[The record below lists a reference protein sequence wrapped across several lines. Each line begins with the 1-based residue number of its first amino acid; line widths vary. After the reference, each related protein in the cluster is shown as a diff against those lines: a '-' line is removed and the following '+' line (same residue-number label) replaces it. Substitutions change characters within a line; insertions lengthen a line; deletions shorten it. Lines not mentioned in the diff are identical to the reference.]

1 MFVDG
6 GGEGEGGVFEA
17 RRRGRWRGGGGDG
30 GGGGGCVY
38 SSARFSSNLTS
49 ENLPVPELLNMHS
62 SLTRSNPP
70 VLVCG
75 VSWESGGS

>member
-1 MFVDG
+1 MEVGVAGVAGVVVVD
-6 GGEGEGGVFEA
+6 VSTLVLDFCA
-17 RRRGRWRGGGGDG
+17 
-30 GGGGGCVY
+30 
-38 SSARFSSNLTS
+38 SSNPVF

-75 VSWESGGS
+75 VSWEIGGS